1 MGHHF
6 ANYRK
11 QDPKGY
17 EQFSTGLWNGFV
29 SITHKVGLNRFFS
42 FTPEFLSD
50 EIDYEDAQAAQALG
64 EALGEI
70 YAFSNG
76 VPIDLF
82 DDTKSL

>member
-17 EQFSTGLWNGFV
+17 DQFSSNLWNGFV

-42 FTPEFLSD
+42 FTPDFLAD
-50 EIDYEDAQAAQALG
+50 EIDYEDPEAAQALG
-64 EALGEI
+64 EALGEV
-70 YAFSNG
+70 YAFSHG
-76 VPIDLF
+76 IPIDLF
-82 DDTKSL
+82 DNK